1 MESLEMFRN
10 LWKRIRMG
18 RLGGLVVTLGI
29 SLAACQGTE
38 GSAALS
44 PEGEGDP
51 SRSFSKNI
59 VGGVISKVKSLPGSR
74 AVSLVIRETR
84 LTRGGRPLCARPTG
98 RILSVG
104 RVALIFSARH
114 RSQKS
119 AFVVT
124 GGEIRPR
131 LRSLC
136 PGECVS
142 VVPED
147 VVEGRSLS
155 RGPMIEIVEESPV
168 VEGTE
173 TLGSGEVEV
182 WGRPL
187 ASKALARTTPSSPH
201 SLHAVPAF

>member
-1 MESLEMFRN
+1 MNLVHELLKVSRICSVPWIRESMMGRCPMESLEMFRN

-51 SRSFSKNI
+51 SRPFSKNI

-84 LTRGGRPLCARPTG
+84 LTRGGRPLCTRPTG

-104 RVALIFSARH
+104 RVAQIISARH
-114 RSQKS
+114 RSLKS

-124 GGEIRPR
+124 GGGDPSTPSLPSPR
-131 LRSLC
+131 RVCL
-136 PGECVS
+136 
-142 VVPED
+142 
-147 VVEGRSLS
+147 GRS
-155 RGPMIEIVEESPV
+155 RGC
-168 VEGTE
+168 G
-173 TLGSGEVEV
+173 
-182 WGRPL
+182 
-187 ASKALARTTPSSPH
+187 
-201 SLHAVPAF
+201 

>member
-1 MESLEMFRN
+1 MKGLEMFRN
-10 LWKRIRMG
+10 LGKRIRMG
-18 RLGGLVVTLGI
+18 RLGGLVVALGI

-38 GSAALS
+38 ESAALS

-51 SRSFSKNI
+51 SRSISKNI

-84 LTRGGRPLCARPTG
+84 LTRGGRPLCSRPTG

-104 RVALIFSARH
+104 RVAQIFSARH
-114 RSQKS
+114 RSLKS

-124 GGEIRPR
+124 GGEIRSR
-131 LRSLC
+131 LRSLR

-168 VEGTE
+168 VERTE
-173 TLGSGEVEV
+173 TLGSGDVEV

-187 ASKALARTTPSSPH
+187 PAKTLARSTRPSPH
-201 SLHAVPAF
+201 SLQVVHAF

>member
-1 MESLEMFRN
+1 MKGLEMFRN
-10 LWKRIRMG
+10 LGKRIRMG
-18 RLGGLVVTLGI
+18 RLGGLVVALGI

-38 GSAALS
+38 ESAALS

-51 SRSFSKNI
+51 SRSISKNI

-84 LTRGGRPLCARPTG
+84 LTRGGRPLCSRPTG

-104 RVALIFSARH
+104 RVAQIFSARH
-114 RSQKS
+114 RSLKS

-131 LRSLC
+131 LRSLR

-147 VVEGRSLS
+147 VVERRSLA
-155 RGPMIEIVEESPV
+155 RGPMIEIVEDSPV
-168 VEGTE
+168 AERNE
-173 TLGSGEVEV
+173 ILGSGEVEV

-187 ASKALARTTPSSPH
+187 PGKTLARSTHSSPH
-201 SLHAVPAF
+201 LLHPAPAS